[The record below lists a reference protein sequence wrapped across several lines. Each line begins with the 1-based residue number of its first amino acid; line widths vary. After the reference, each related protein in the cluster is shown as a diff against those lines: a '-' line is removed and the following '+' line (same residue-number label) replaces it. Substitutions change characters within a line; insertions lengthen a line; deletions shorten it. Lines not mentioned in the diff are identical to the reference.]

1 MTATEASRAF
11 SALLDAVEAGE
22 TVTIE
27 RAGRRVA
34 VVEPVVSPNGRQV
47 KALLENGVDPAF
59 ASDLSAV
66 RRAVET
72 DPWPWPD
79 A

>member
-22 TVTIE
+22 SVTIE

-34 VVEPVVSPNGRQV
+34 VVGPVSSPNGRQV
-47 KALLENGVDPAF
+47 RSLLETRVDRAF
-59 ASDLSAV
+59 ASDLSAA